1 VAALCAL
8 VARNGTVG
16 PTERAVF
23 HAINGLPGWLSW
35 PMWSMQLF
43 GVLAIGPAVAV
54 VAFLARRGRLGAAA
68 VLVTVMKLG
77 AERVVKLLVK
87 RQRPGSTIQEAILR
101 HVPPKGWAFVSGHAL
116 LAAALAGI
124 LSPYLRGRW
133 KIVPWVMVGLVCI
146 ARVYLGAHSPL
157 DVVGGAAIGLVV
169 AGVINLLMGVPARSA
184 EASTTA
190 SRDSRSGG

>member
-1 VAALCAL
+1 
-8 VARNGTVG
+8 
-16 PTERAVF
+16 
-23 HAINGLPGWLSW
+23 
-35 PMWSMQLF
+35 
-43 GVLAIGPAVAV
+43 
-54 VAFLARRGRLGAAA
+54 
-68 VLVTVMKLG
+68 MKLG